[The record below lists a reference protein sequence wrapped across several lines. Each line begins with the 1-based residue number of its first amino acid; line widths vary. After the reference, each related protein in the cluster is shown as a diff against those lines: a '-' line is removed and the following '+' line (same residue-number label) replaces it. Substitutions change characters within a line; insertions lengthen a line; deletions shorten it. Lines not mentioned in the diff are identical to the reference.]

1 MPLKGDNDKKIK
13 FLKFVKKID
22 FDKTWKQLF
31 SSEDEDGGRAI
42 STVIVD
48 SP

>member
-13 FLKFVKKID
+13 FLKFV
-22 FDKTWKQLF
+22 FVFF
-31 SSEDEDGGRAI
+31 SSEDKDGGRAI